1 MFCSS
6 SSNSGFMEII
16 GPIKQQDINE
26 VNEYP
31 LSIAFAPKSTIPCLL
46 KNIIDENNGNT
57 CTYKGRRYNL
67 VNVQICRVVNKGYIL
82 PGQNNIPKA
91 ELILSF
97 SANTGEEKISGILLC
112 VPIYDTGTPN
122 HDTYLNQII
131 EQDQQ
136 NCNKEIKK
144 STIPTLE
151 SIFYGWDGDTTQ
163 TSIAYKTC
171 FELMSNDTPS
181 SKELYVVVFP
191 NGITLTSAR
200 YQKLVSL
207 IKINGDI
214 PMYFI
219 PPVIRNGEPTLSSY
233 TTNSSGDKVLEN
245 KSSIG
250 NIYTTSISSCDDEF
264 KHKFVFYTRPP
275 RSSSK
280 AAAAWNSEQC
290 PYYKTSEY
298 KCVPFNQVKDLSGNL
313 VVPGNKT
320 LDTILNEKK
329 EAKSNNNV
337 SISTKA
343 ISTEQIVEIIAGVGG
358 IAILAIIGLK
368 VGSIISNSG

>member
-67 VNVQICRVVNKGYIL
+67 VNVQVCRVVNKGYIL

-112 VPIYDTGTPN
+112 VPIYDTGAPN

-144 STIPTLE
+144 SAIPTLE
-151 SIFYGWDGDTTQ
+151 SIFYGWDRDTTQ

>member
-6 SSNSGFMEII
+6 SSNSGFIEII
-16 GPIKQQDINE
+16 GPIKQQDIHE

-31 LSIAFAPKSTIPCLL
+31 LSIAFAPRSTIPCLL
-46 KNIIDENNGNT
+46 KNIIDENSDNT

-67 VNVQICRVVNKGYIL
+67 VSGQICRVVNKGYIL

-97 SANTGEEKISGILLC
+97 TANTGEEKISGILLC
-112 VPIYDTGTPN
+112 IPIYDSGTPN
-122 HDTYLNQII
+122 HDAYLNQII
-131 EQDQQ
+131 EQDDQL
-136 NCNKEIKK
+136 NCNKELKN
-144 STIPTLE
+144 TTVPTLE
-151 SIFYGWDGDTTQ
+151 SIFYGWEGDTTQ

-171 FELMSNDTPS
+171 FELMGNDTSS
-181 SKELYVVVFP
+181 SKELYIVVFP

-200 YQKLVSL
+200 YQKLLSL
-207 IKINGDI
+207 IKINDDI

-233 TTNSSGDKVLEN
+233 TTNSNGDKVSEN
-245 KSSIG
+245 NSSIG

-264 KHKFVFYTRPP
+264 KHKFVFYIRPP

-280 AAAAWNSEQC
+280 AALWNSEQC

-313 VVPGNKT
+313 VVPGKKT
-320 LDTILNEKK
+320 LDTILSEKN
-329 EAKSNNNV
+329 EAKSNNTI
-337 SISTKA
+337 SISTNS
-343 ISTEQIVEIIAGVGG
+343 ISTEQIIEIIAGVGG
-358 IAILAIIGLK
+358 IALLAIIGLK
-368 VGSIISNSG
+368 VGSAISNSG

>member
-31 LSIAFAPKSTIPCLL
+31 LSIAFAPRSTIPCLL

-67 VNVQICRVVNKGYIL
+67 VNVQVCKVVNKGYIL

-122 HDTYLNQII
+122 HDAYLNQII

-136 NCNKEIKK
+136 NCNKDIKK
-144 STIPTLE
+144 STTPTLE

-171 FELMSNDTPS
+171 FELMGNDTPS
-181 SKELYVVVFP
+181 SKELYIVVFP

-200 YQKLVSL
+200 YQKLLSL

-233 TTNSSGDKVLEN
+233 TTNSNGDKVLEN

-250 NIYTTSISSCDDEF
+250 NIYTTSISSCDEEF

-280 AAAAWNSEQC
+280 AATAWNSEQC

-329 EAKSNNNV
+329 EAKNNNNLSV
-337 SISTKA
+337 SSKA

-368 VGSIISNSG
+368 VGSAISNSG

>member
-1 MFCSS
+1 
-6 SSNSGFMEII
+6 MEII

-67 VNVQICRVVNKGYIL
+67 VNVQVCRVVNKGYIL

>member
-31 LSIAFAPKSTIPCLL
+31 LSIAFAPRSTIPCLL

-67 VNVQICRVVNKGYIL
+67 VNVQVCKVVNKGYIL

-122 HDTYLNQII
+122 HDAYLNQII

-136 NCNKEIKK
+136 NCNKDIKK
-144 STIPTLE
+144 STTPTLE

-171 FELMSNDTPS
+171 FELMNGDTPS
-181 SKELYVVVFP
+181 SKELYIVVFP

-200 YQKLVSL
+200 YQKLLSL

-214 PMYFI
+214 PIYFI

-280 AAAAWNSEQC
+280 ATAWNSEQC

-329 EAKSNNNV
+329 EAKNNNNLSV
-337 SISTKA
+337 SSKA

-368 VGSIISNSG
+368 VGSAISNSG

>member
-1 MFCSS
+1 
-6 SSNSGFMEII
+6 
-16 GPIKQQDINE
+16 
-26 VNEYP
+26 
-31 LSIAFAPKSTIPCLL
+31 
-46 KNIIDENNGNT
+46 
-57 CTYKGRRYNL
+57 
-67 VNVQICRVVNKGYIL
+67 
-82 PGQNNIPKA
+82 
-91 ELILSF
+91 
-97 SANTGEEKISGILLC
+97 
-112 VPIYDTGTPN
+112 
-122 HDTYLNQII
+122 
-131 EQDQQ
+131 
-136 NCNKEIKK
+136 
-144 STIPTLE
+144 
-151 SIFYGWDGDTTQ
+151 
-163 TSIAYKTC
+163 
-171 FELMSNDTPS
+171 
-181 SKELYVVVFP
+181 
-191 NGITLTSAR
+191 
-200 YQKLVSL
+200 
-207 IKINGDI
+207 
-214 PMYFI
+214 MYFI